1 MADDL
6 KNKSVKGMS
15 WSFAEQFLTRG
26 FNLVIGIILARLLSP
41 TDFGLV
47 GMFGIFIAISQ
58 LFIDGGLASA
68 LIREKKPSE
77 KDFSTVYIVNMTL
90 GVVFYFLL
98 FFSAP
103 LIADF
108 YGHPLMKDL
117 LRVTALILVINPIAS
132 IHNTLL
138 IIRVDFKSK
147 MIISITNALASGAV
161 GILCAYKGM
170 GAWALVG
177 QSLTSAVVATL
188 LTLAFVRWMPRLVF
202 SRESFK
208 RLFSYSSKLLGSQ
221 LIQTIYANVY
231 PMVIGKKY
239 AASDVGYFNRAG
251 QFPNMTSTAFA
262 SAMNQVAFPIMSQ
275 IQDDDQRLIT
285 VYERYIQ
292 VFCFLAFPVLMGLC
306 GCAKPLTSFL
316 LTDKWLPCV
325 PMMQIICF
333 SYLLTGI
340 AQLNLNLFYVKGRS
354 DLVLRME
361 IIKKALMFGVLII
374 TMFFG
379 MTAICYGLI
388 FNSLIDFFYGAFY
401 TKRILGYSPLR
412 QVKVAFPYLLLSLVV
427 LAESLLISHFIQNN
441 LLSLITSLVVCAL
454 SYWALAKMIGPYAY
468 QETATLIRSKLGK
481 EQ

>member
-6 KNKSVKGMS
+6 KNKTVKGVS

-47 GMFGIFIAISQ
+47 GMLGIFIAISQ

-68 LIREKKPSE
+68 LIREKNPSE

-108 YGHPLMKDL
+108 YHQPL
-117 LRVTALILVINPIAS
+117 LRNLLRATALILVINPLAS

-138 IIRVDFKSK
+138 VIRVDFRSK
-147 MIISITNALASGAV
+147 MIISVANSLIAGTV
-161 GILCAYKGM
+161 GILCAYKGL
-170 GAWALVG
+170 GPWALVG
-177 QSLTSAVVATL
+177 QSITSAIVATL

-202 SRESFK
+202 SKDSFR
-208 RLFSYSSKLLGSQ
+208 RLFSYSSRLLGSQ
-221 LIQTIYANVY
+221 LIQTIYTNVY
-231 PMVIGKKY
+231 PLIIGKKY
-239 AASDVGYFNRAG
+239 TASDVGYFSRAG
-251 QFPNMTSTAFA
+251 QFPNMTSTAFT
-262 SAMNQVAFPIMSQ
+262 SAMSQVAFPIMSQ
-275 IQDDDQRLIT
+275 IQDDNERLIS
-285 VYERYIQ
+285 VYEKYIQ
-292 VFCFLAFPVLMGLC
+292 VFCFLTFPVLMGLC
-306 GCAKPLTSFL
+306 GCARPLTSFL

-325 PMMQIICF
+325 PLMQIICF
-333 SYLLTGI
+333 SYLPTGI

-374 TMFFG
+374 SMFFG
-379 MTAICYGLI
+379 IKAICYGLV
-388 FNSLIDFFYGAFY
+388 FNALIDFFYGAFY

-412 QVKVAFPYLLLSLVV
+412 QLKIVFPYILLSLVILV
-427 LAESLLISHFIQNN
+427 ESLLISHFIQSN
-441 LLSLITSLVVCAL
+441 LLSLIASLVVCAL
-454 SYWALAKMIGPYAY
+454 SYWALAKVIGPYAY
-468 QETATLIRSKLGK
+468 QETATLIRSKLGRK
-481 EQ
+481 

>member
-26 FNLVIGIILARLLSP
+26 FNLIIGIILARLLSP
-41 TDFGLV
+41 TDYGLV
-47 GMFGIFIAISQ
+47 GMLGIFISIAQ
-58 LFIDGGLASA
+58 FFIDGGLTSA
-68 LIREKKPSE
+68 LIRQKSPSE
-77 KDFSTVYIVNMTL
+77 KDFSTVYIINMTL

-108 YGHPLMKDL
+108 YNQPLLKGL
-117 LRVTALILVINPIAS
+117 LRGTALILVINPIAS

-147 MIISITNALASGAV
+147 MIISVANSLIAGAV

-177 QSLTSAVVATL
+177 QSITSAVVATL
-188 LTLAFVRWMPRLVF
+188 LTLVFVRWMPRLIF
-202 SRESFK
+202 SMDSFK
-208 RLFSYSSKLLGSQ
+208 RLFSYSSKILVSQ
-221 LIQTIYANVY
+221 LIQTIYFNVY

-239 AASDVGYFNRAG
+239 AASDVGYFSRAG
-251 QFPNMTSTAFA
+251 QFPNMASTAFT
-262 SAMNQVAFPIMSQ
+262 SAMSQVAFPIMSQ
-275 IQDDDQRLIT
+275 IQDDNDRLLA
-285 VYERYIQ
+285 VYEKYIQ

-361 IIKKALMFGVLII
+361 IIKKTLMFGVLII

-379 MTAICYGLI
+379 LIAICYGLI

-401 TKRILGYSPLR
+401 TKRILGYSPFR
-412 QVKVAFPYLLLSLVV
+412 QLKVAFPYLLLSLVV
-427 LAESLLISHFIQNN
+427 LAESLLISHLIQHS
-441 LLSLITSLVVCAL
+441 LLSLAISIVVCAI
-454 SYWALAKMIGPYAY
+454 SYWTLAKITNPYAY
-468 QETATLIRSKLGK
+468 QETAALIRSKLGRS
-481 EQ
+481 

>member
-6 KNKSVKGMS
+6 KNKTVKGMS

-47 GMFGIFIAISQ
+47 GMLGIFIAISQ

-68 LIREKKPSE
+68 LIREKNPSE

-108 YGHPLMKDL
+108 YHQPL
-117 LRVTALILVINPIAS
+117 LRNLLRATALILVINPLAS

-138 IIRVDFKSK
+138 VIRVDFRSK
-147 MIISITNALASGAV
+147 MIISVANSLIAGTV

-170 GAWALVG
+170 GPWALVG
-177 QSLTSAVVATL
+177 QSIASAIVATL
-188 LTLAFVRWMPRLVF
+188 LTLSFVRWMPRLVF
-202 SRESFK
+202 SKDSFM

-262 SAMNQVAFPIMSQ
+262 SAMSQVAFPIMSQ
-275 IQDDDQRLIT
+275 IQDDNDRLLV

-292 VFCFLAFPVLMGLC
+292 VFSFLAFPVLMGLC
-306 GCAKPLTSFL
+306 GCARPLTSFL

-333 SYLLTGI
+333 SFLPTGI

-361 IIKKALMFGVLII
+361 IIKKALMFGVLIV

-388 FNSLIDFFYGAFY
+388 VNSLIDFFYSAFY
-401 TKRILGYSPLR
+401 TRRILGYSPLR
-412 QVKVAFPYLLLSLVV
+412 QIRAVFPYLMLSLVV

-441 LLSLITSLVVCAL
+441 LLSLITSLVASVF
-454 SYWALAKMIGPYAY
+454 SYWALAKVFGPYAY
-468 QETATLIRSKLGK
+468 QETATLIRSKLGRK
-481 EQ
+481 

>member
-6 KNKSVKGMS
+6 KNKTVKGMS

-47 GMFGIFIAISQ
+47 GMLGIFIAISQ

-68 LIREKKPSE
+68 LIREKNPSE

-108 YGHPLMKDL
+108 YHQPLLKNL
-117 LRVTALILVINPIAS
+117 LRATALILVINPLAS
-132 IHNTLL
+132 IHNTMLV
-138 IIRVDFKSK
+138 IRVDFRSK
-147 MIISITNALASGAV
+147 MIISVANSLIAGAI

-170 GAWALVG
+170 GPWALVG
-177 QSLTSAVVATL
+177 QSIASAIVATL
-188 LTLAFVRWMPRLVF
+188 LTLSFVRWMPRLVF
-202 SRESFK
+202 SKDSFK

-221 LIQTIYANVY
+221 LIQTIYINVY

-239 AASDVGYFNRAG
+239 NASDVGYFSRAG
-251 QFPNMTSTAFA
+251 QFPNMSSTAFTN
-262 SAMNQVAFPIMSQ
+262 AMNQVAFPIMSQ
-275 IQDDDQRLIT
+275 IQDDDKRLIS
-285 VYERYIQ
+285 VYEKYIQ
-292 VFCFLAFPVLMGLC
+292 VFCFLTFPVLMGLC
-306 GCAKPLTSFL
+306 GCARPLTSFF

-325 PMMQIICF
+325 PLMQIICF
-333 SYLLTGI
+333 SYLPTGI

-374 TMFFG
+374 SMFFG
-379 MTAICYGLI
+379 MKAICYGLV
-388 FNSLIDFFYGAFY
+388 FNALIDFFYGAFY

-412 QVKVAFPYLLLSLVV
+412 QLKIVFPYILLSLVILV
-427 LAESLLISHFIQNN
+427 ESLLISHFIQSN
-441 LLSLITSLVVCAL
+441 LLSLFASLVVCAL
-454 SYWALAKMIGPYAY
+454 SYWALAKVIGPYAY
-468 QETATLIRSKLGK
+468 QETATLIRSKLGRK
-481 EQ
+481 